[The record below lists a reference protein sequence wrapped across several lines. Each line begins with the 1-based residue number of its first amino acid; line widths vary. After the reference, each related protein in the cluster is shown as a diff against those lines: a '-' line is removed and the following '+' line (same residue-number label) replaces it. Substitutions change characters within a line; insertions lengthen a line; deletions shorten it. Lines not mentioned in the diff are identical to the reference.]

1 MPHLH
6 LGENILH
13 RHRRGDAVSKP
24 DNRHATVSHD
34 PMRQHSLSIEDVGA
48 DIPDIPL
55 RRQGP
60 VAAGT
65 SPTPWEDDGSN
76 WVPPGPVSPRVLH
89 SRRKP
94 SQHFQHR
101 EVPLRGRVI
110 SPDPDYSAPR
120 GAQSLSPPPKSA
132 PTRSTRSRANS
143 TRSSYETNATSL
155 VPLQTKGLGDDDLLE
170 PIPDEELEPGSF
182 ELVAPDQGISRQHSL
197 ETRSEVLFSKEH
209 LKGIFSDYML
219 LQKFTDFLADARRE
233 SLPLLTYYLDSMK
246 ALRAIA
252 YANAIS
258 RALDATDG
266 HDFTS
271 EGPGKTINTALEKK
285 AEAAFE
291 ALTREDLPA
300 YITHLWT
307 QTVSVSIKR
316 RITGT
321 LPVQL
326 REMSEGLAEVFCL
339 TDPSRR
345 DNPIV
350 FASEEFYRTTQYGM
364 NYVIGRNCRFLQGPK
379 TNPFSVQRIRDKLLA
394 GKECYET
401 FLNYRRDGSPFM
413 NLLMMAP
420 LYDSRGTIRYFI
432 GAQVDVSGLVKESSG
447 LDAMKKLMAE
457 YEAKEPGDDADH
469 NPEEESKDEFK
480 DLCEMFNS
488 TELETVRRCG
498 GDMYRVKQEE
508 ADQSNGGPTNWNKP
522 RILLRE
528 ESLAAQGQPPSP
540 TASSG
545 RLTGIYSHYLLVRPY
560 PSLRI
565 LFASPS
571 LRVPGILQ
579 SPFMSKIGGSD
590 RVREGLTQAFADGY
604 GVTAKIRWSSKPGVE
619 GRPRWI
625 HCTPLVG
632 SNGAVGVWMVVL
644 VDDEVDPLPR
654 HMQAPAVRVQR
665 RRTSQPPTTHNEDN
679 MSLRSFAAMNRDPE
693 ASTVGDARP
702 GSRGTWGTSRTDRPE
717 TPYTLRLGDE

>member
-1 MPHLH
+1 MPHLP

-13 RHRRGDAVSKP
+13 RHRRGNAVSKP
-24 DNRHATVSHD
+24 EGRHATVSHD
-34 PMRQHSLSIEDVGA
+34 PMRQHSLSLEDIGA

-76 WVPPGPVSPRVLH
+76 WVPQGPVSPRVLH

-94 SQHFQHR
+94 RGTVAGKSDLTRPRLHRAEGCAVVESATKECPNTFHEVASQ
-101 EVPLRGRVI
+101 LYALI
-110 SPDPDYSAPR
+110 
-120 GAQSLSPPPKSA
+120 
-132 PTRSTRSRANS
+132 
-143 TRSSYETNATSL
+143 
-155 VPLQTKGLGDDDLLE
+155 TKGLGDDDLLE

-182 ELVAPDQGISRQHSL
+182 DLVAPDQGISRQHSL

-209 LKGIFSDYML
+209 LKGIFSDYVL
-219 LQKFTDFLADARRE
+219 LQKFTDFLAETRRE

-271 EGPGKTINTALEKK
+271 EGPGKTTNTALEKK

-508 ADQSNGGPTNWNKP
+508 ADQSNGGSTNWNKP

-528 ESLAAQGQPPSP
+528 ESLAAQSQPSSP

-545 RLTGIYSHYLLVRPY
+545 RLTGIYAHYLLVRPY

-590 RVREGLTQAFADGY
+590 RVREGLTQAFADGH

-665 RRTSQPPTTHNEDN
+665 RRTSQPPTAHNEDN
-679 MSLRSFAAMNRDPE
+679 MSLRSFAAINRDPE

>member
-120 GAQSLSPPPKSA
+120 
-132 PTRSTRSRANS
+132 
-143 TRSSYETNATSL
+143 
-155 VPLQTKGLGDDDLLE
+155 
-170 PIPDEELEPGSF
+170 
-182 ELVAPDQGISRQHSL
+182 DQGISRQHSL

-266 HDFTS
+266 HDFTI
-271 EGPGKTINTALEKK
+271 EGPGKTTNTALEKK

-457 YEAKEPGDDADH
+457 G
-469 NPEEESKDEFK
+469 
-480 DLCEMFNS
+480 
-488 TELETVRRCG
+488 V
-498 GDMYRVKQEE
+498 
-508 ADQSNGGPTNWNKP
+508 
-522 RILLRE
+522 
-528 ESLAAQGQPPSP
+528 QG
-540 TASSG
+540 
-545 RLTGIYSHYLLVRPY
+545 
-560 PSLRI
+560 
-565 LFASPS
+565 
-571 LRVPGILQ
+571 
-579 SPFMSKIGGSD
+579 
-590 RVREGLTQAFADGY
+590 
-604 GVTAKIRWSSKPGVE
+604 
-619 GRPRWI
+619 
-625 HCTPLVG
+625 
-632 SNGAVGVWMVVL
+632 
-644 VDDEVDPLPR
+644 
-654 HMQAPAVRVQR
+654 
-665 RRTSQPPTTHNEDN
+665 
-679 MSLRSFAAMNRDPE
+679 
-693 ASTVGDARP
+693 
-702 GSRGTWGTSRTDRPE
+702 
-717 TPYTLRLGDE
+717 